1 MLIEIPDD
9 LARKAKQMINGNA
22 DTHRRWAENYEWDGH
37 YPSAVRSLVW
47 AAILEA
53 DLPEPVQVGHLAR
66 SVADGATFL
75 VLALGRKRALLETEW
90 GWETSRP
97 IAYLTY
103 AGPKPEGW
111 GEQ

>member
-9 LARKAKQMINGNA
+9 LALKAKQMINGNA

-47 AAILEA
+47 ASILEA
-53 DLPEPVQVGHLAR
+53 DLPEPIRVGHLAH
-66 SVADGATFL
+66 ANDYTFL
-75 VLALGRKRALLETEW
+75 VLALGRERAFLEDHE

-97 IAYLTY
+97 IADLTY

-111 GEQ
+111 GE